1 MVKKIPLMPHLENPE
16 VNARVHGALQL
27 RDEADYKCYQ
37 LLESLLS
44 RLPLK
49 ASEIKCLEAD
59 QIFLDSCHQAVKER
73 QDANEAFV
81 RALSGR

>member
-27 RDEADYKCYQ
+27 RDEADCKCYQ

-49 ASEIKCLEAD
+49 ASEVTS
-59 QIFLDSCHQAVKER
+59 Q
-73 QDANEAFV
+73 
-81 RALSGR
+81 

>member
-16 VNARVHGALQL
+16 VNERVHTALKL

-37 LLESLLS
+37 LLESLMS

-49 ASEIKCLEAD
+49 ASEIKYLEAD

-73 QDANEAFV
+73 QDANEAFL
-81 RALSGR
+81 RAISGR